1 MSIQG
6 PVFTDIQPQDQLGP
20 GAALSYRGEVFT
32 PTYVGLDAVA
42 AKQVIAATFDK
53 FRIGQT
59 IFFEFEVF
67 IETPGV
73 TAVLLQPFWLRP
85 QQEFRSVGP
94 VTVPPFYLPDT
105 PDGRPSVDTY
115 AFGPPDISLA
125 ATERV
130 WQTDTKREDQIAP
143 AFPAVP
149 IGKSYSNMVDNV
161 WRIPINSALVGPD
174 YSFTKSWYWPAH
186 GYALAFTSDF
196 EGVPGQGPQALPAIG
211 ISFKTGATHSISQEN
226 VE

>member
-1 MSIQG
+1 MAIQG

-20 GAALSYRGEVFT
+20 GGALSYRGEFFT
-32 PTYVGLDAVA
+32 PVYLGLDAVA
-42 AKQVIAATFDK
+42 AKQLIAATFNR

-59 IFFEFEVF
+59 IYFEFEVF

-85 QQEFRSVGP
+85 QQEFRAVGP
-94 VTVPPFYLPDT
+94 NTLFPNYIGDT
-105 PDGRPSVDTY
+105 PDGRPGVDSY

-125 ATERV
+125 ATERL
-130 WQTDTKREDQIAP
+130 WSTDTKREDQIAP
-143 AFPAVP
+143 AFPLVP
-149 IGKSYSNMVDNV
+149 VGKSYSNMVDNV
-161 WRIPINSALVGPD
+161 FRFPIDSALVGPG
-174 YSFTKSWYWPAH
+174 YSFTKSFYWPAH

-196 EGVPGQGPQALPAIG
+196 EGQPGQGPNAIPSIG
-211 ISFKTGATHSISQEN
+211 LSFKTGATGSVSQEN